1 MPASERLLIGHE
13 KGQPPQGW
21 PFFVQRFSRY
31 SLVRQPKN
39 TELRFTERSMREAAS
54 ANTFDRPAW

>member
-1 MPASERLLIGHE
+1 MPASERLLIDRE

-21 PFFVQRFSRY
+21 PFFVVWFSRY
-31 SLVRQPKN
+31 SLVGQPRK
-39 TELRFTERSMREAAS
+39 TELLFTERSMREAAS

>member
-1 MPASERLLIGHE
+1 MPDSERLLIGHA

-21 PFFVQRFSRY
+21 PFFVFWFSRY
-31 SLVRQPKN
+31 SLVRLPRR